1 MDALTRQVM
10 IGDGTE
16 IANTLVSDEN
26 DAAIAVALY
35 DNEDISGRFR
45 VRSVQG
51 STGYSF
57 EVNGKLVDFSS
68 KLNPQELK
76 LADNMNIAFND
87 CKKAVFNLYE
97 HFNGDFQRFSESDIC
112 ALLLHQRISTTLD
125 TYDPKLIEHG
135 LSATELMGLTAK
147 KIQAKYQGQ
156 DEKTSILSK
165 VRATMVMQVNRLKS
179 TFIPFLQG
187 NWVKRKK

>member
-1 MDALTRQVM
+1 MK
-10 IGDGTE
+10 GDGSE

-26 DAAIAVALY
+26 DAAIALALY

-57 EVNGKLVDFSS
+57 EVNWKLVDFSS
-68 KLNPQELK
+68 KLNPQELE
-76 LADNMNIAFND
+76 LADNMNIAFDD